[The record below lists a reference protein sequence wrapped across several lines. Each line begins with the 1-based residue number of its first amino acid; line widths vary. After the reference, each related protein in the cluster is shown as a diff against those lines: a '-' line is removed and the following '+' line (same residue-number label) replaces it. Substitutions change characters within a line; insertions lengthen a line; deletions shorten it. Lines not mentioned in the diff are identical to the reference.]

1 MHNKAQSLTDLNTV
15 QVNINEIDLN
25 VSFIPLMEVIEILC
39 KKVYNP
45 TIRYTLA

>member
-1 MHNKAQSLTDLNTV
+1 MHIKAKSLTDLNTI

-25 VSFIPLMEVIEILC
+25 FSFIPLMEVIELLC
-39 KKVYNP
+39 KKVHNP